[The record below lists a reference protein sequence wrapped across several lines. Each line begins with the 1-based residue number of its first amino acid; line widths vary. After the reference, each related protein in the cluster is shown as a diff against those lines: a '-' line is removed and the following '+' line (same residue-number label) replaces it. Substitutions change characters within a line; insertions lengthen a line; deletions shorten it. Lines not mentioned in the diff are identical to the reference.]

1 MMRRA
6 AKQAEHDAMVRL
18 KLREA
23 QHSVIEALGLLEE
36 QS

>member
-1 MMRRA
+1 MLRRA
-6 AKQAEHDAMVRL
+6 AKQPERDAMVRF

-36 QS
+36 Q